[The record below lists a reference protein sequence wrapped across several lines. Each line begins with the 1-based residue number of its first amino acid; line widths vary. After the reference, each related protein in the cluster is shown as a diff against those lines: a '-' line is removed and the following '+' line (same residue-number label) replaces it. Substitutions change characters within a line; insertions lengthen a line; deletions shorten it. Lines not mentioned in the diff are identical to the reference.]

1 MSEPTTL
8 QDDRARRRAEE
19 RVRTSP
25 TLRHYADVIL
35 EAARGNEADEQWVAT
50 ASEAEIL
57 AWAEDLRDCER
68 DVIAREEIP
77 PETGRAWE

>member
-1 MSEPTTL
+1 MSELTAL
-8 QDDRARRRAEE
+8 QDDRERRRAEE

-25 TLRHYADVIL
+25 ALRQYADIIL

-57 AWAEDLRDCER
+57 TWAEDLRDSER
-68 DVIAREEIP
+68 DIIAREEIP